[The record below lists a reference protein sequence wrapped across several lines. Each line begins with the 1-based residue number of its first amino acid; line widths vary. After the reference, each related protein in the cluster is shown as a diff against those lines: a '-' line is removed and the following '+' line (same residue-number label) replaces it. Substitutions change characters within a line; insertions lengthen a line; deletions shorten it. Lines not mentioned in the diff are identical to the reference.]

1 DAETGTT
8 AWAALKGHFEKST
21 IGYRMS
27 ARKEFYDVFH
37 DTSRPIS
44 AFIQSLLSARRKLE
58 AFGVKID
65 DTEFK
70 DVLLMNLDESFH
82 AIRLNIL
89 AQSPE
94 PDLEKV
100 KVMLAS
106 STSADSVSVK
116 LEGANA
122 ARGRGTSRS
131 TTPFTDDKGYRWC
144 DPDSDG
150 CHRCGRKGHRALFCI
165 YDMPRAIKDQVMKN
179 PRDRSSSP
187 TPSHHARTARSDVVP
202 VRASAARIID
212 LSDPYDPIYHAS
224 PPNSDEEDEWYN
236 SLMEEERAPRII

>member
-1 DAETGTT
+1 
-8 AWAALKGHFEKST
+8 
-21 IGYRMS
+21 MS

-44 AFIQSLLSARRKLE
+44 TFIQSLLSARRKLE
-58 AFGVKID
+58 AF

-122 ARGRGTSRS
+122 ARGHGTSRS
-131 TTPFTDDKGYRWC
+131 TTPFTDDKGYR
-144 DPDSDG
+144 
-150 CHRCGRKGHRALFCI
+150 
-165 YDMPRAIKDQVMKN
+165 
-179 PRDRSSSP
+179 
-187 TPSHHARTARSDVVP
+187 
-202 VRASAARIID
+202 
-212 LSDPYDPIYHAS
+212 
-224 PPNSDEEDEWYN
+224 
-236 SLMEEERAPRII
+236 